1 MNEIDAEVTMT
12 VNGRRVTRRI
22 PPRKLLVDF
31 LRDELDMK
39 GTHIGCEVGACGCC
53 NVLLD
58 GRTARS
64 CLTFAIQADGADV
77 RTIEGVAT
85 EGKLHVVQEA
95 FREAQGLQC
104 GYCTPGMIMTTLEF
118 LEKTRNPKPAR
129 AQVIDAL
136 SGNLCRCTGYETIV
150 DAVLLAAQN
159 MYGKGNA
166 A

>member
-1 MNEIDAEVTMT
+1 MNEVHAEITMT
-12 VNGRRVTRRI
+12 VNGRRVAGRI

-31 LRDELDMK
+31 LRDDLGLK

-85 EGKLHVVQEA
+85 EGKLHAIQEA

-104 GYCTPGMIMTTLEF
+104 GYCTPGMIMTALEF
-118 LEKTRNPKPAR
+118 LERTRNPAPTR
-129 AQVIDAL
+129 AEVIDAL
-136 SGNLCRCTGYETIV
+136 SGNLCRCTGYEPIV
-150 DAVLLAAQN
+150 DAVLLAAEN
-159 MYGKGNA
+159 MHGKEGA

>member
-1 MNEIDAEVTMT
+1 MSEPDVEITMT
-12 VNGRRVTRRI
+12 VNGRKVTRRV
-22 PPRKLLVDF
+22 PPRRLLVDF
-31 LRDELDMK
+31 LRDEMAMT

-64 CLTFAIQADGADV
+64 CLTFAVQADGAEI

-85 EGKLHVVQEA
+85 EGKLHAVQEA
-95 FREAQGLQC
+95 FREAHGLQC

-118 LEKTRNPKPAR
+118 LERTRNPRPTR
-129 AQVIDAL
+129 GEVIDAL

-150 DAVLLAAQN
+150 DAVLLAAEN
-159 MYGKGNA
+159 MYGKASA